1 MTDAGPPPP
10 ARARPILLSFDVEE
24 FDLPR
29 EFGGEIAPEE
39 QMRLGREGLDLALGL
54 LECRG
59 VRSTLFVTA
68 TFARRFPDAVR
79 AAAARHEIASHGMT
93 HGELRPGDLAE
104 SRRVLG
110 EIAGAEVRGFQ
121 RARMERTDPAAVR
134 AAGYAYQSSENPIYL
149 PGRYNNLCGPRR
161 PYERAGLLN
170 IPASATPV
178 LRWPLFWLSVKN
190 APIWVSV
197 LASRWVLAE
206 GSPLVLYFHPWELC
220 DLSGFRLPRL
230 VGRVSGEAM
239 RAKLG
244 RFLDRL
250 GSLGHFVTY
259 GEYEQRWRAEVGR
272 AANAGAA

>member
-1 MTDAGPPPP
+1 MTEAGPPP
-10 ARARPILLSFDVEE
+10 AAVRQILLSFDVEE

-29 EFGGEIAPEE
+29 EFGGEIPLDE
-39 QMRLGREGLDLALGL
+39 QMRIGREGLDHGLGL
-54 LECRG
+54 LDSRG

-93 HGELRPGDLAE
+93 HGELKPGDLAE
-104 SRRVLG
+104 SRVVLG
-110 EIAGAEVRGFQ
+110 EIAGAEVRGFR
-121 RARMERTDPAAVR
+121 RARMEKTDSAAVC
-134 AAGYAYQSSENPIYL
+134 AAGYGYQSSENPIYL
-149 PGRYNNLCGPRR
+149 PGRYNNLFGPRR

-190 APIWVSV
+190 APIWTSV

-220 DLSGFRLPRL
+220 DLSCYRLPRL

-250 GSLGHFVTY
+250 APLGQFVTC
-259 GEYEQRWRAEVGR
+259 GEYERRWRAEAGR